1 MAGKSADTT
10 GTPPTPEARLRGF
23 IAKMGAKDQALFR
36 SVRSA
41 VRKRL
46 PAANELVYDYPGN
59 LVISYT
65 PTELGKEGILSIAGR
80 PGDLRLYFGN
90 GPRLPDPKKLLMG
103 SAGMVRY
110 VPVESARR
118 LANPH
123 IEALIAGAIAR
134 SGVPLATKGRGAVVI
149 KKDGASQR
157 PRRKPKT

>member
-1 MAGKSADTT
+1 MAGKSPRTT
-10 GTPPTPEARLRGF
+10 STPLTPEAQLRGF
-23 IAKMGAKDQALFR
+23 IEKMAPGDQALFR

-65 PTELGKEGILSIAGR
+65 PTDLGKEGILTIAGR

-90 GPRLPDPKKLLMG
+90 GPRLPDPKKLLKG

-110 VPVESARR
+110 IPVESVRQ
-118 LANPH
+118 LAHPDV
-123 IEALIAGAIAR
+123 EALIAGAIAL
-134 SGVPLATKGRGAVVI
+134 SGVPLPTKGRGAVVI

-157 PRRKPKT
+157 PRPKPKK